1 MTGFEVPILC
11 DSCAYPTFYTLFRSF
26 HQFTLPNSRGTR
38 IQACTKKEKKN
49 ITTTTY
55 EDWLHTHGLERG
67 RDRRSSSNGL
77 ARWLK
82 IGRRLLHRGNH
93 VTSLRNGEI
102 YTHTHTRCGS
112 AETRKWRCNR
122 PNIIVPQREVGRT
135 RLVHA
140 YRHRVTTFLLA
151 SYFLLLRT
159 STFPLPPL
167 PPSLPRSQPGEEGE
181 GGIDQ
186 VFTDVCADSWR
197 DSINNACNNTRQRSA
212 SFCYYRAR
220 YTAHRRSAVIII
232 TTLLRKM
239 KVSRCCFTPTRETGG
254 GWISSRKDRETIRS
268 DQTRARPGIA
278 RGREFGKLV

>member
-1 MTGFEVPILC
+1 M
-11 DSCAYPTFYTLFRSF
+11 
-26 HQFTLPNSRGTR
+26 
-38 IQACTKKEKKN
+38 
-49 ITTTTY
+49 
-55 EDWLHTHGLERG
+55 
-67 RDRRSSSNGL
+67 
-77 ARWLK
+77 
-82 IGRRLLHRGNH
+82 
-93 VTSLRNGEI
+93 
-102 YTHTHTRCGS
+102 
-112 AETRKWRCNR
+112 
-122 PNIIVPQREVGRT
+122 
-135 RLVHA
+135 HA

-254 GWISSRKDRETIRS
+254 GWIWSRKARETIRS
-268 DQTRARPGIA
+268 DQTRARPES
-278 RGREFGKLV
+278 REGENLGSSCKN